1 MASPTEIAKRYF
13 QAVADRDVEA
23 LAACWAPGGIDRFV
37 GQEELIGPEAVGVY
51 FAELFAAF
59 PDFRIEV
66 IDTTAARTR
75 VAVRWRARGTFAGP
89 GSFQGFAPNGA
100 RIEIEGCD
108 VLRVADERIEHNDA
122 YLDSGDIA
130 RQLGFLP
137 PAGSSGEVRLTR
149 LANLRTRIESWI
161 RGARTER
168 VADGVW
174 VVRGGF
180 PSKTMNVYLIEDGVP
195 GPDGQVGVTMFDA
208 GIRDMTAAVRSAGA
222 RLGGIKRVIL
232 GHADAD
238 HRGAAPGVGAP
249 VYCHPAER
257 EAAQSSDPWRYYWD
271 FGRLGP
277 HGRLLLKRALPL
289 WDGGA
294 VEIAGTVEEGD
305 EIAGFRVIELP
316 GHAPGLIGLFRE
328 SDRLALAS
336 DCFYTLDPQTG
347 IKGRARVPHPAF
359 NISTEQAAQ
368 SIAKLAEL
376 EPSAAWA
383 GHADPV
389 RGDVVSQLRRAA
401 ADVPR

>member
-13 QAVADRDVEA
+13 QALADRDVEA
-23 LAACWAPGGIDRFV
+23 LGACWSPGGIDRFV
-37 GQEELIGPEAVGVY
+37 GQQELVAPDEVREY
-51 FAELFAAF
+51 FTGLFAAF

-66 IDTTAARTR
+66 IETTASRTR
-75 VAVRWRARGTFAGP
+75 VAVRWQARATFAGP
-89 GSFQGFAPNGA
+89 GTFQGFAPNGA

-108 VLRVADERIEHNDA
+108 VLTVADDLIQHNDA
-122 YLDSGDIA
+122 YVDSGDIA

-137 PAGSSGEVRLTR
+137 AAGSPAEARLAR
-149 LANLRTRIESWI
+149 LANVRTRIGSWV
-161 RGARTER
+161 RGVRTEQ
-168 VADGVW
+168 VAAGVW
-174 VVRGGF
+174 ILRGGF
-180 PSKTMNVYLIEDGVP
+180 PAKTMNVYLIADDG
-195 GPDGQVGVTMFDA
+195 GLTMFDA
-208 GIRDMTAAVRSAGA
+208 GIRDMTAAVRAVGA
-222 RLGGIKRVIL
+222 RFGGIKRVVL

-238 HRGAAPGVGAP
+238 HRGAAPGIGAP

-257 EAAQSSDPWRYYWD
+257 AAAESPDTWRYYWD
-271 FGRLGP
+271 FSKLGP
-277 HGRLLLKRALPL
+277 HGRVLLKRALPL

-294 VEIAGTVEEGD
+294 VPIAGTVEEGD
-305 EIAGFRVIELP
+305 EIAGFRVVELP

-328 SDRLALAS
+328 SDRLALVS

-359 NISTEQAAQ
+359 NISTEQAAA
-368 SIAKLAEL
+368 SIEKLAAL

-389 RGDVVSQLRRAA
+389 RGDVVAQLRRAA

>member
-13 QAVADRDVEA
+13 QAIADRDLEA

-37 GQEELIGPEAVGVY
+37 AQQELIGPEAVGAY
-51 FAELFAAF
+51 FSGLFAAF
-59 PDFRIEV
+59 PDFTLEV
-66 IDTTAARTR
+66 IDTTASRTR

-108 VLRVADERIEHNDA
+108 VLTVAEERIQHNDA

-137 PAGSSGEVRLTR
+137 PAGSSGEARLTR
-149 LANLRTRIESWI
+149 LANLRTRIGSWL

-180 PSKTMNVYLIEDGVP
+180 PSKTMNVYLIEDG
-195 GPDGQVGVTMFDA
+195 GGVTMFDA

-222 RLGGIKRVIL
+222 RLGGIKRVVL

-257 EAAQSSDPWRYYWD
+257 EAAQSSDPWRHYWD
-271 FGRLGP
+271 FGKLRP
-277 HGRLLLKRALPL
+277 HGRVLLKRALLL
-289 WDGGA
+289 WDGGE

-305 EIAGFRVIELP
+305 EIAGFRVVELP

-368 SIAKLAEL
+368 SIVKLAEL

-389 RGDVVSQLRRAA
+389 RGDVASQLRRAA
-401 ADVPR
+401 AETPG